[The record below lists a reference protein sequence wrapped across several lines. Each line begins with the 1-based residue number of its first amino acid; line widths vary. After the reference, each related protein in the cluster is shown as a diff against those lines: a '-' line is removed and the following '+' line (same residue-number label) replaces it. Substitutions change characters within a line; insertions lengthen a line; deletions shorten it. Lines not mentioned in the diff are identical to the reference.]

1 MPRLQRLVAALCTPH
16 GVRSLALHRP
26 LPEGGLGVSDQER
39 YEVEMEF
46 TEVNPDALALITGT
60 EPRAYRKLPVEI
72 EAMQWP
78 GSATLATLVINWILE
93 NGGTARYHEER
104 TIPASWP
111 LPEEHIPESIAID
124 TLEGQMSASAG
135 DWIIKGVKGE
145 FYPVKAD
152 IFQKTYEVIGS

>member
-1 MPRLQRLVAALCTPH
+1 M
-16 GVRSLALHRP
+16 
-26 LPEGGLGVSDQER
+26 SDR
-39 YEVEMEF
+39 RIEVGMEF
-46 TEVNPDALALITGT
+46 TDVEPEAFAIITGMT
-60 EPRAYRKLPVEI
+60 PRRVRKLPVEI

-78 GSATLATLVINWILE
+78 GGATLATPVINWILE

-111 LPEEHIPESIAID
+111 LPEEHVPESIAID

-135 DWIIKGVKGE
+135 DWIIKGINGE